1 MIYEKKK
8 YFNII
13 SPFNRY
19 FESIVYTIIFF
30 SIILIMQRLILAS
43 EIHLVI
49 QGIGDNQTILSE
61 AFYKEPKN
69 VKVNNIDKDSCK
81 KYCELPY
88 DINNVTLIFDDDFN
102 SFENMFNGLINLIE
116 IDLSDLDTSKVLSM
130 KSMFKDCESLKKINF
145 GNIITSSVENMES
158 FLHNCKQLTSIDL
171 SKFETS
177 SVINMK
183 SMFSNCETITS
194 IDASSFNTSKVQIME
209 DLFAYCSHLVLVNV
223 SSFDTSNVQN
233 MKGMFFFCYNLKYLD
248 VKNFKFSSITI
259 MWYMFYYCVSLIYLN
274 LKNTIITN
282 KNSELLLD
290 TFTGILNSKFCIE
303 DLETKTFLINDV
315 VANCSDICFQDNTF
329 VDIENSICIC
339 NQDYKF
345 EFLSKCYDKCPNNTY
360 QIYKN
365 RKYICDEIFPDKFYL
380 DNNDNIYK
388 ECYRTCKTCNKS
400 GNETNNN
407 CNECIY
413 NYTFLNE
420 SLAIPYNCYKICPYY
435 YYFDENNKYNCI
447 ESCHLQYNKLIEE
460 KNKCIDECIKDD
472 EYKYEY
478 KNKCFISCPNG
489 TKIYEKENKCLD
501 SCYDNQF
508 EYNNNCYDNC
518 PNGTNKL
525 FQNRNIYMCRS
536 SS

>member
-1 MIYEKKK
+1 MMIYEKKK

-69 VKVNNIDKDSCK
+69 VKVNNIDEDSCK

-233 MKGMFFFCYNLKYLD
+233 MKGMFFLCYNLK
-248 VKNFKFSSITI
+248 
-259 MWYMFYYCVSLIYLN
+259 
-274 LKNTIITN
+274 
-282 KNSELLLD
+282 
-290 TFTGILNSKFCIE
+290 
-303 DLETKTFLINDV
+303 
-315 VANCSDICFQDNTF
+315 
-329 VDIENSICIC
+329 
-339 NQDYKF
+339 
-345 EFLSKCYDKCPNNTY
+345 
-360 QIYKN
+360 
-365 RKYICDEIFPDKFYL
+365 
-380 DNNDNIYK
+380 
-388 ECYRTCKTCNKS
+388 
-400 GNETNNN
+400 
-407 CNECIY
+407 
-413 NYTFLNE
+413 
-420 SLAIPYNCYKICPYY
+420 
-435 YYFDENNKYNCI
+435 
-447 ESCHLQYNKLIEE
+447 
-460 KNKCIDECIKDD
+460 
-472 EYKYEY
+472 
-478 KNKCFISCPNG
+478 
-489 TKIYEKENKCLD
+489 
-501 SCYDNQF
+501 
-508 EYNNNCYDNC
+508 
-518 PNGTNKL
+518 
-525 FQNRNIYMCRS
+525 
-536 SS
+536 